1 MSRIGRLPIAVPAG
15 VTVTIDEN
23 NLVTVK
29 GPKGTLTQQVNKNI
43 TVKQEGAEILVTR
56 PDDKK
61 ENRAMHG
68 LYRAL
73 IANMVKGTTEG
84 FAVTLEMVGTG
95 YRAAAEDNGKKLN
108 INIGFSHP
116 VIIDAPENITFETP
130 VQTKM
135 VIKGIDKQQVGNL
148 AADIRA
154 IRKPEP
160 YLGKG
165 IKYENEVIRRKEG
178 KSGKK

>member
-1 MSRIGRLPIAVPAG
+1 MSRIGRLPIQVPAG
-15 VTVTIDEN
+15 VTVTIDAD

-29 GPKGTLTQQVNKNI
+29 GPKATLSQKVNPVI
-43 TVKQEGAEILVTR
+43 TVKQEGNVLTLTR
-56 PDDKK
+56 PDDNKQTK
-61 ENRAMHG
+61 AYHG

-73 IANMVKGTTEG
+73 LHNMVVGVTDG
-84 FAVTLEMVGTG
+84 FAKTLEMVGTG
-95 YRAAAEDNGKKLN
+95 YKAKANNNGKQLD

-116 VIIDAPENITFETP
+116 VILQAPEGITFETP
-130 VQTKM
+130 NDTTIV
-135 VIKGIDKQQVGNL
+135 VKGADRQQVGNL

-165 IKYENEVIRRKEG
+165 IKYQGEHIRRKEG
-178 KSGKK
+178 KTGKK